1 MYRFQLYDSEDI
13 QKLKKEIDVYRNILE
28 AMNLDHLYEQLDT
41 LKSNNEILVEK
52 MINLKGD
59 IQKMNEK
66 YELQKTNFENKERN
80 LTEHISTLDTALI
93 ELKQDVNIMMNKIDN
108 LQLKDI
114 IAKVDKLMEKQNKDL
129 EVKKEMEEIKTEILQ
144 MKEQLKE
151 KEELLK
157 QHTPPQ
163 RTSEYRRLQ
172 NMLQTQNSVISSN
185 TIQNERNPTRK
196 PSFFSQISSN
206 RQKMIMSYRN
216 QENIT
221 DMNDDK
227 KTSHPLGL
235 NKNIITRI
243 KTSHLKNPIE
253 SQTIEKQQTS
263 QIKKEL
269 EEKVETT
276 NEELQVNETS
286 SIKATQEYEDTKQES
301 KAKVEESIQPEEK
314 KSEENKLEDNKQTT
328 GIKDRREETPEK
340 MSIFSFFRKS

>member
-129 EVKKEMEEIKTEILQ
+129 EVKKENG
-144 MKEQLKE
+144 
-151 KEELLK
+151 
-157 QHTPPQ
+157 
-163 RTSEYRRLQ
+163 RNQ
-172 NMLQTQNSVISSN
+172 NRNSP
-185 TIQNERNPTRK
+185 NERTVKRK
-196 PSFFSQISSN
+196 RRIV
-206 RQKMIMSYRN
+206 
-216 QENIT
+216 
-221 DMNDDK
+221 
-227 KTSHPLGL
+227 KT
-235 NKNIITRI
+235 TY
-243 KTSHLKNPIE
+243 
-253 SQTIEKQQTS
+253 
-263 QIKKEL
+263 
-269 EEKVETT
+269 
-276 NEELQVNETS
+276 TS
-286 SIKATQEYEDTKQES
+286 SK
-301 KAKVEESIQPEEK
+301 
-314 KSEENKLEDNKQTT
+314 N
-328 GIKDRREETPEK
+328 
-340 MSIFSFFRKS
+340 FRI